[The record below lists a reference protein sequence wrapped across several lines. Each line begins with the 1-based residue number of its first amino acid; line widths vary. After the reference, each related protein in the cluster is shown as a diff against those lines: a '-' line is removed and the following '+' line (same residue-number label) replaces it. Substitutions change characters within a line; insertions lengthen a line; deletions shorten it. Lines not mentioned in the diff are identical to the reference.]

1 MALNG
6 ALKRERYNPLVL
18 VDTENLSEE
27 EWLSYR
33 RRGIGGSDV
42 AAILGISPFRTSRDL
57 YYDKLNIVSVSYN
70 EENWVAMSIGHLL
83 EDLVG
88 KIFQYKTGLEIYQI
102 KKMFYHPKYPFML
115 ADIDYF
121 ATLPDGT
128 TALLELKTTN
138 YNARSKWWLDKQEI
152 VPSYYEAQGRH
163 YMSVMDIDRIFY
175 CCLYGNNL
183 NEVIIRELKRDLA
196 YEEEM
201 IFLEQ
206 EFWQNHVQAQVPPP
220 YTEDGDLIIKSV
232 RRYAGHADENASAIN
247 FDEKMKEK
255 LIRFQ
260 ELQEQKKTYEAPAK
274 KVKNEL
280 ERLKALMI
288 AEMGTSCTAVC
299 EQDGT
304 NYTVTYNPV
313 REPAISKDNLMR
325 LKILYPEIYKE
336 FVTVSESRRF
346 HIAASAKKAA

>member
-1 MALNG
+1 MTVSSTLN
-6 ALKRERYNPLVL
+6 RERHTPLVL
-18 VDTENLSEE
+18 VETENLPEE

-42 AAILGISPFRTSRDL
+42 ASILGISPFRTARDL
-57 YYDKLNIVSVSYN
+57 YYDKRNIVSVNDN
-70 EENWVAMSIGHLL
+70 EENWVAMSMGHLL

-88 KIFQYKTGLEIYQI
+88 KIFQHKTGFEIYQI

-121 ATLPDGT
+121 VTLPDGS

-138 YNARSKWWLDKQEI
+138 YNARGKWWLDKQEI
-152 VPSYYEAQGRH
+152 VPAYYEAQGRH
-163 YMSVMDIDRIFY
+163 YMAVMDIDRIFY

-183 NEVIIRELKRDLA
+183 NEVIIRELKRDFA

-206 EFWQNHVQAQVPPP
+206 EFWQNHVQAQMPPP
-220 YTEDGDLIIKSV
+220 YTEDGELVIKSV
-232 RRYAGHADENASAIN
+232 RSHAGHADESASVIE
-247 FDEKMKEK
+247 FDKNMKSK
-255 LIRFQ
+255 LFRFQ

-274 KVKNEL
+274 KVKSEMD
-280 ERLKALMI
+280 RLKALMI

-299 EQDGT
+299 EQDGIS
-304 NYTVTYNPV
+304 YTITYNPV

-325 LKILYPEIYKE
+325 LKFQYPEIYKE

-346 HIAASAKKAA
+346 HIAVSAKKAA

>member
-1 MALNG
+1 MTVSSTLN
-6 ALKRERYNPLVL
+6 RERHTPLVL
-18 VDTENLSEE
+18 VETENLPEE

-42 AAILGISPFRTSRDL
+42 ASILGISPFRTARDL
-57 YYDKLNIVSVSYN
+57 YYDKRNIVSVNDN
-70 EENWVAMSIGHLL
+70 EENWVAMSMGHLL

-88 KIFQYKTGLEIYQI
+88 KIFQHKTGFEIYQI

-121 ATLPDGT
+121 VTLPDGS

-138 YNARSKWWLDKQEI
+138 YNARGKWWLDKQEI
-152 VPSYYEAQGRH
+152 VPAYYEAQGRH
-163 YMSVMDIDRIFY
+163 YMAVMDIDRIFY

-183 NEVIIRELKRDLA
+183 NEVIIRELKRDFA

-220 YTEDGDLIIKSV
+220 YTEEGELVIKSV
-232 RRYAGHADENASAIN
+232 RSHAGHADVSASVIE
-247 FDEKMKEK
+247 FDKNMKSK
-255 LIRFQ
+255 LFRFQ
-260 ELQEQKKTYEAPAK
+260 ELQEQKKTYEAPVK
-274 KVKNEL
+274 KVKSEM
-280 ERLKALMI
+280 ERLKALII

-304 NYTVTYNPV
+304 SYTITYNPV
-313 REPAISKDNLMR
+313 REPAISKDNLIR
-325 LKILYPEIYKE
+325 LKFQYPEIYKE
-336 FVTVSESRRF
+336 FVTVSESRRV
-346 HIAASAKKAA
+346 HIAVSAKKAA

>member
-1 MALNG
+1 MTVSSTLN
-6 ALKRERYNPLVL
+6 RERHTPLVL
-18 VDTENLSEE
+18 VETENLPEE

-42 AAILGISPFRTSRDL
+42 ASILGISPFRTARDL
-57 YYDKLNIVSVSYN
+57 YYDKRNIVSVNDN
-70 EENWVAMSIGHLL
+70 EENWVAMSMGHLL

-88 KIFQYKTGLEIYQI
+88 KIFQHKTGFEIYQI

-121 ATLPDGT
+121 VTLPDGS

-138 YNARSKWWLDKQEI
+138 YNARGKWWLDKQEI
-152 VPSYYEAQGRH
+152 VPAYYEAQGRH
-163 YMSVMDIDRIFY
+163 YMAVMDIDRIFY

-183 NEVIIRELKRDLA
+183 NEVIIRELKRDFA

-220 YTEDGDLIIKSV
+220 YTEEGELVIKSV
-232 RRYAGHADENASAIN
+232 RSHAGHADVSASVIE
-247 FDEKMKEK
+247 FDKNMKSK
-255 LIRFQ
+255 LFRFQ
-260 ELQEQKKTYEAPAK
+260 ELQEQKKTYEAPVK
-274 KVKNEL
+274 KVKSEM
-280 ERLKALMI
+280 ERLKALII

-299 EQDGT
+299 EQDST
-304 NYTVTYNPV
+304 SYTITYNPV

-325 LKILYPEIYKE
+325 LKFQYPEIYKE

-346 HIAASAKKAA
+346 HIAVSAKKAA

>member
-1 MALNG
+1 MTVSSTLN
-6 ALKRERYNPLVL
+6 RERHTPLVL
-18 VDTENLSEE
+18 VETENLPEE

-42 AAILGISPFRTSRDL
+42 ASILGISPFRTARDL
-57 YYDKLNIVSVSYN
+57 YYDKRNIVSVNDN
-70 EENWVAMSIGHLL
+70 EENWVAMSMGHLL

-88 KIFQYKTGLEIYQI
+88 KIFQHKTGFEIYQI

-121 ATLPDGT
+121 VTLPDGS

-138 YNARSKWWLDKQEI
+138 YNARGKWWLDKQEI
-152 VPSYYEAQGRH
+152 VPAYYEAQGRH
-163 YMSVMDIDRIFY
+163 YMAVMDIDRIFY

-183 NEVIIRELKRDLA
+183 NEVIIRELKRDFA

-220 YTEDGDLIIKSV
+220 YTEEGELVIKSV
-232 RRYAGHADENASAIN
+232 RSHAGHADVSASVIE
-247 FDEKMKEK
+247 FDKNMKSK
-255 LIRFQ
+255 LFRFQ
-260 ELQEQKKTYEAPAK
+260 ELQEQKKTYEAPVK
-274 KVKNEL
+274 KVKSEM
-280 ERLKALMI
+280 ERLKALII

-304 NYTVTYNPV
+304 SYTITYNPV

-325 LKILYPEIYKE
+325 LKFQYPEIYKE

-346 HIAASAKKAA
+346 HIAVSAKKAA

>member
-1 MALNG
+1 MTESSALD
-6 ALKRERYNPLVL
+6 RERHIPLVL
-18 VDTENLSEE
+18 VETENLPEE

-42 AAILGISPFRTSRDL
+42 ASILGISPFRTARDL
-57 YYDKLNIVSVSYN
+57 YYDKLNIVSVNDN
-70 EENWVAMSIGHLL
+70 EENWVAMSMGHLL

-88 KIFQYKTGLEIYQI
+88 KIFQHKTGFKIYQI

-121 ATLPDGT
+121 VTLPDGS

-138 YNARSKWWLDKQEI
+138 YNARGKWWLDKQEI
-152 VPSYYEAQGRH
+152 VPAYYEAQGRH

-175 CCLYGNNL
+175 CCLYGNNV

-206 EFWQNHVQAQVPPP
+206 EFWQNHVQAKVPPP
-220 YTEDGDLIIKSV
+220 YTEAGDLIMQSV
-232 RRYAGHADENASAIN
+232 RRHAGSADESAPVIQ
-247 FDEKMKEK
+247 FDENMRDR
-255 LIRFQ
+255 LLRFR
-260 ELQEQKKTYEAPAK
+260 ELQEQKKIHDAPTK
-274 KVKNEL
+274 KVKNEM
-280 ERLKALMI
+280 ERLKALMV
-288 AEMGTSCTAVC
+288 AEMGTACTAVC
-299 EQDGT
+299 EQDDT
-304 NYTVTYNPV
+304 SYTVTYNPI
-313 REPAISKDNLMR
+313 REPTISKDNLMR

-346 HIAASAKKAA
+346 NISASVKKAA

>member
-1 MALNG
+1 MGVSRAPDR
-6 ALKRERYNPLVL
+6 KRHIPRVL
-18 VDTENLSEE
+18 VETEHLPEE

-42 AAILGISPFRTSRDL
+42 AAILGISPFRTARDL
-57 YYDKLNIVSVSYN
+57 YYDKLNIVSVNDN
-70 EENWVAMSIGHLL
+70 EENWVAMAIGHLL

-88 KIFQYKTGLEIYQI
+88 KIFQHKTGLNIYQV

-115 ADIDYF
+115 ADIDSF
-121 ATLPDGT
+121 VTLPDGS

-138 YNARSKWWLDKQEI
+138 YNARDKWWTDKKEI

-201 IFLEQ
+201 IFLEH

-220 YTEDGDLIIKSV
+220 YTENGDLIVKSV
-232 RRYAGHADENASAIN
+232 RSHVGNADESAPGIT
-247 FDEKMKEK
+247 FDEHMAVK
-255 LIRFQ
+255 LMRFQ
-260 ELQEQKKTYEAPAK
+260 ELKKQKTAYEAPTK
-274 KVKNEL
+274 KVKNEM
-280 ERLKALMI
+280 ERLKGQMI
-288 AEMGTSCTAVC
+288 AELGENCTAVC
-299 EQDGT
+299 EQNGT
-304 NYTVTYNPV
+304 SYTVTYNPV
-313 REPAISKDNLMR
+313 REPAISKDNLIR

-346 HIAASAKKAA
+346 RVAASSRKAA